1 MAGVAGNQPLYICR
15 NCKNPIALRSDLL
28 SKAFIIGAKCSF
40 SKIPFFRGKKGKSGP
55 AYMFSHAMNII
66 AGQKEDRKLITGAYS
81 VADIYCCN
89 CGEILGWKYLRAYE
103 MQQKSK
109 EGKFIIETAKIAKEY

>member
-28 SKAFIIGAKCSF
+28 SKAFI
-40 SKIPFFRGKKGKSGP
+40 GKSGP